1 MADSTSR
8 TDNHA
13 ATLAAALS
21 ARIGVLADAARDTMI
36 AIERDRSA
44 LEGRYGSSVMADELI
59 SAVRGRIEGV
69 AGDCNDL
76 AVILDRFKSLAGPTE
91 VTEEATAAGPTI
103 PVPPAPRPITG
114 LPAVPTG
121 PGLEGDSGRMI
132 SDGVRLLATQMSVA
146 GAGPDEIATRLRE
159 DFGVADADAL
169 VDDLFGI
176 PGPRPDEGEDYDD
189 DQGSSGEPAGGS
201 EGPPD
206 GL

>member
-1 MADSTSR
+1 MAKTTGR

-36 AIERDRSA
+36 TIERDRSA

-91 VTEEATAAGPTI
+91 ISEVPGGGPTI
-103 PVPPAPRPITG
+103 PVPPPPRPITG

-121 PGLEGDSGRMI
+121 PELAGDSGRVI

-146 GAGPDEIATRLRE
+146 GANPDEIALRLRE

-176 PGPRPDEGEDYDD
+176 PGQPVDDEEYYHD
-189 DQGSSGEPAGGS
+189 DQGSFEETAGGS
-201 EGPPD
+201 KGPP
-206 GL
+206 GLP

>member
-1 MADSTSR
+1 MAESTGR

-76 AVILDRFKSLAGPTE
+76 AVILDRFKSLAGPSE
-91 VTEEATAAGPTI
+91 VTEEVTGSHAI
-103 PVPPAPRPITG
+103 PAPPPPRPITG

-121 PGLEGDSGRMI
+121 PELAGDSGRVI

-146 GAGPDEIATRLRE
+146 GANPDEIALRLRE

-169 VDDLFGI
+169 VDELFGI
-176 PGPRPDEGEDYDD
+176 ASHTDDPEEDYHDD
-189 DQGSSGEPAGGS
+189 RGSFEEPSGGS
-201 EGPPD
+201 LGPP
-206 GL
+206 GAT